1 MRAPWGETEKQWV
14 DEGGC
19 EIRGS
24 TAEEQEKQRENQSP
38 SFQRNKRDSHFSVFS
53 ENKCYLHSVT
63 RASSAQH

>member
-38 SFQRNKRDSHFSVFS
+38 LIRGTNETLILASLVKIS
-53 ENKCYLHSVT
+53 YLHSVT